1 MPEPVVI
8 IGAGLSGLTCAK
20 ELHAQGV
27 EFVLLEAADGVGG
40 RVRTD
45 EVDGFLLDRGFQ
57 VLLTAYPEAARQ
69 LDYEALDLKP
79 FEPGSLVR
87 TEGGL
92 HCMADPWR
100 RPSQA
105 LKTAFAPI
113 GGFAD
118 KLRIGRLRWAAGRGT
133 TASIFARPDR
143 TTESE
148 LQRLGFSKSMVEKFL
163 RPFLGGVFLDRE
175 LQTSCRMLYF
185 VFRMFSAGD
194 TALPALGMGKIPE
207 QLADHLPDDAVR
219 LNEAVNEVAAD
230 QVILQS
236 GKVISCSNVVVATE
250 QPAAAKLLPELSS
263 PRRPR
268 SVHCV
273 YFSAPEPPLQDR
285 MLALNGTGAG
295 LVNNLCV
302 PSQISPSYAPEGLS
316 LVSATVLNAATND
329 HILHKAVT
337 DDLRSWFGGVVD
349 SWTHIRTYDIAYA
362 LPNQTA
368 PAFDPPNQPTKLR
381 DNVYVCGDYR
391 TNGCINGAMESGRL
405 AAEAILKQ
413 FDEPRPR

>member
-1 MPEPVVI
+1 MPDPVVI

-20 ELHAQGV
+20 ELHARGI

-57 VLLTAYPEAARQ
+57 VLLTAYPEAVRQ

-79 FEPGSLVR
+79 FEPGSLIR

-92 HCMADPWR
+92 HCLADPWR

-105 LKTAFAPI
+105 LHTAFAPI

-118 KLRIGRLRWAAGRGT
+118 KLRIGRLRWAAGRDT
-133 TASIFARPDR
+133 TESIFERPDR

-148 LQRLGFSKSMVEKFL
+148 LQRLGFSKSMIEKFL
-163 RPFLGGVFLDRE
+163 RPFLGGVFLDGE
-175 LQTSCRMLYF
+175 LETSCRMLYF

-194 TALPALGMGKIPE
+194 TTLPALGMGGISE
-207 QLADHLPDDAVR
+207 QLANHLPIDAVC
-219 LNEAVNEVAAD
+219 LNEAVSEVAAD
-230 QVILQS
+230 RVALRS
-236 GKVISCSNVVVATE
+236 GEVISCSNIVLATE
-250 QPAAAKLLPELSS
+250 QPAGSKLLPELASA
-263 PRRPR
+263 RLPR

-285 MLALNGTGAG
+285 MLVLNGTGSG

-302 PSQISPSYAPEGLS
+302 PSEISSAYAPDGHS
-316 LVSATVLNAATND
+316 LISATVLNAEIND
-329 HILHKAVT
+329 NSLHKAVAEE
-337 DDLRSWFGGVVD
+337 LRSWFGESVD

-362 LPNQTA
+362 LPNQTS
-368 PAFDPPNQPTKLR
+368 PAFDPPIQPTKLR

-391 TNGCINGAMESGRL
+391 TNGSINGAMESGRL
-405 AAEAILKQ
+405 AAEAILK
-413 FDEPRPR
+413 EV